1 MINLSHCCILHWIGG
16 HTKTVPFNKLSTTP
30 IFYTAPS
37 ANAYSSFV
45 STFEAMEA
53 PFFRRETTLLMPS
66 GHLREHVVTEEFV
79 TDKRIHHGALTKSGN
94 TAVRKDNK
102 TVQTSN
108 LPLAPEPVGNAPSD
122 KAIRHDP
129 LTFYPQP
136 PESEGEDTTLAA
148 ADTQAKLMRWH
159 YHLGHL
165 SFSKLKQLAIN
176 GEIPK
181 NISLVPAPKCAG
193 CLFGAMTKLPWCG
206 KESRRFVATKSEE
219 TVSVDQM
226 ISTKLGFF
234 AQLKGALTKKQNRC
248 CTIFVGPLLPFA
260 ICPSPSR

>member
-94 TAVRKDNK
+94 KK
-102 TVQTSN
+102 T
-108 LPLAPEPVGNAPSD
+108 
-122 KAIRHDP
+122 
-129 LTFYPQP
+129 
-136 PESEGEDTTLAA
+136 
-148 ADTQAKLMRWH
+148 
-159 YHLGHL
+159 
-165 SFSKLKQLAIN
+165 
-176 GEIPK
+176 
-181 NISLVPAPKCAG
+181 
-193 CLFGAMTKLPWCG
+193 
-206 KESRRFVATKSEE
+206 KEE
-219 TVSVDQM
+219 
-226 ISTKLGFF
+226 
-234 AQLKGALTKKQNRC
+234 KKKTREME
-248 CTIFVGPLLPFA
+248 LPFREA
-260 ICPSPSR
+260 LQRQWPNHRLALHTTDFLPKQPHELKWHRR